1 MGTAN
6 SKYCC
11 YFLTQHYHYCKLSSQ
26 FHFVPLS
33 KERGNVF
40 IYLIPFMFK
49 ALKYSVRMTLR

>member
-6 SKYCC
+6 YSKYFC
-11 YFLTQHYHYCKLSSQ
+11 YFLTHTIITVNHRHIYFCT
-26 FHFVPLS
+26 FVE
-33 KERGNVF
+33 KGNVF